1 MTYIEVICPK
11 KHEEEY
17 VKILSKLGTEKVL
30 FLYEKEPKT
39 LENLEKTYDIEI
51 FTGLIDTNKPH
62 NIVFKKGNRHN
73 VENRSV
79 PYLYGFES
87 FSNNDHMHYRKSGMN
102 QVIAKLLKERDK
114 YYVIPVENIL
124 TSPEPQI
131 LLGRIELNLKMARK
145 YGFNVI
151 IAGMNTDPKL
161 LRAKEEYKSL
171 IRSLGYEDLA
181 KEAVHNL
188 DTSLQSLLEE

>member
-1 MTYIEVICPK
+1 
-11 KHEEEY
+11 
-17 VKILSKLGTEKVL
+17 
-30 FLYEKEPKT
+30 
-39 LENLEKTYDIEI
+39 
-51 FTGLIDTNKPH
+51 
-62 NIVFKKGNRHN
+62 
-73 VENRSV
+73 
-79 PYLYGFES
+79 
-87 FSNNDHMHYRKSGMN
+87 MN

-188 DTSLQSLLEE
+188 DTSLQSFLEE

>member
-1 MTYIEVICPK
+1 MTYTEVIRPK
-11 KHEEEY
+11 KDEEEY
-17 VKILSKLGTEKVL
+17 LKILSKLGTQKVL

-39 LENLEKTYDIEI
+39 LENVEKTYDIEI
-51 FTGLIDTNKPH
+51 YTGLIDTNKPH
-62 NIVFKKGNRHN
+62 DIVFKKGNRHN

-102 QVIAKLLKERDK
+102 QVIAKLLEERDK

-188 DTSLQSLLEE
+188 DTSLQSLL